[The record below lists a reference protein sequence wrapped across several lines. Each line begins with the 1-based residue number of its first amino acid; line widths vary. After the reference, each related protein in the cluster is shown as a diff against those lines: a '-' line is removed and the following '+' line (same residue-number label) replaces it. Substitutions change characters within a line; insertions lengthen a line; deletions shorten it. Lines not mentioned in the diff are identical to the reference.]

1 MSHNVTETVNEESLS
16 FLISTVK
23 TYQKELSETVTN
35 LYCHL
40 TKMPL
45 LHFFVIKENCYNTY
59 MFSLEEI
66 KKTLSSIFCETLNK
80 LVTKELI

>member
-35 LYCHL
+35 LYCHQ

-45 LHFFVIKENCYNTY
+45 LHFFVIKENCCNTY
-59 MFSLEEI
+59 ILEEI